1 MADTAH
7 RKTDEKLEEM
17 EKRLSAIYSRAEKT
31 VQKKMAD
38 YAKSIDKKSTELLQA
53 YKDAETEDE
62 KQKAK
67 KAYIRF
73 YRKVVNSKEFI
84 ALSVNVADDLY
95 KANVEASVYINSQ
108 TPSIYALNYNY
119 INAELAK
126 DIDGFK
132 PQEITDTEAEKYSGY
147 TQQTVDKKNDKDWN
161 KENLKKSVLAGSLLL
176 LGADAIMKRSANST
190 VEKNRNSAS
199 MHSSG
204 MGTDAENKA
213 RLDGMYRASDIG
225 VKVQKQ
231 WRSTLDNRT
240 RDSHRSIDS
249 ETIDLD
255 ATFDNGLKYPR
266 EPGGALSEI
275 CNCRCR
281 LRYVTPYTK
290 YETRSA
296 RLGEVRGSYKK
307 DSSFRGT
314 KSIEIEDMSYAEW
327 MEWRKRNGN

>member
-7 RKTDEKLEEM
+7 LATDKKLEEM
-17 EKRLSAIYSRAEKT
+17 EKRLSAIYSSAEKA
-31 VQKKMAD
+31 VHKKMAD
-38 YAKSIDKKSTELLQA
+38 YAKSIDEKSSELLQA

-62 KQKAK
+62 KRKAK
-67 KAYIRF
+67 KAYILF
-73 YRKVVNSKEFI
+73 YRKVVKSKEFS
-84 ALSVNVADDLY
+84 ALSANVADELY
-95 KANVEASVYINSQ
+95 KANVEASAYINSQ

-119 INAELAK
+119 INAEMAK
-126 DIDGFK
+126 DIDGFT
-132 PQEITDTEAEKYSGY
+132 PQEITDDEAKKYSGY
-147 TQQTVDKKNDKDWN
+147 TQQTVEKKKDTDWN
-161 KENLKKSVLAGSLLL
+161 KGNLKKSVIAGSLLL
-176 LGADAIMKRSANST
+176 LGASSIMKRSANST
-190 VEKNRNSAS
+190 VDKNRNSAS
-199 MHSSG
+199 MHSNG

-225 VKVQKQ
+225 VNVQKQ

-240 RDSHRSIDS
+240 RDSHRSLDS

-281 LRYVTPYTK
+281 LRYVTPNTK

-296 RLGEVRGSYKK
+296 RLGEVKGSYKK
-307 DSSFRGT
+307 GSSFRGT
-314 KSIEIEDMSYAEW
+314 KSIEIENMSYSEW

>member
-1 MADTAH
+1 MADKSH
-7 RKTDEKLEEM
+7 ILTDQKLEEM
-17 EKRLSAIYSRAEKT
+17 EKRLSAIYSRAEKA

-38 YAKSIDKKSTELLQA
+38 YAKSIDEKSAELLQA

-62 KQKAK
+62 KRKAK
-67 KAYIRF
+67 MAYIRF
-73 YRKVVNSKEFI
+73 YRKLVKSKGFVSMS
-84 ALSVNVADDLY
+84 ATVADDLY
-95 KANVEASVYINSQ
+95 KANVEASAYINSQ

-119 INAELAK
+119 INAEMEK
-126 DIDGFK
+126 DIDGFT

-147 TQQTVDKKNDKDWN
+147 TKQTVDQKKDTDWN

-176 LGADAIMKRSANST
+176 LGAYAIMKRSANSA

-199 MHSSG
+199 MHSEG

-231 WRSTLDNRT
+231 WRATLDNRT
-240 RDSHRSIDS
+240 RDSHRLLDS

-255 ATFDNGLKYPR
+255 DTFDNGLKYPR

-296 RLGEVRGSYKK
+296 RQGEVRGSYKK

-314 KSIEIEDMSYAEW
+314 KSIEIENMSYAEW
-327 MEWRKRNGN
+327 MRWRARNGN

>member
-7 RKTDEKLEEM
+7 YQTDLKLEEM

-31 VQKKMAD
+31 VQKNMSD
-38 YAKSIDKKSTELLQA
+38 YAKTIDEKSAELLQA

-62 KQKAK
+62 KRKAK

-73 YRKVVNSKEFI
+73 YRKLVKSKEFVS
-84 ALSVNVADDLY
+84 LSANVADDLY
-95 KANVEASVYINSQ
+95 KANVEASAYINSQ
-108 TPSIYALNYNY
+108 TPYIYALNYNY
-119 INAELAK
+119 INAEMAK
-126 DIDGFK
+126 DVDGFT

-147 TQQTVDKKNDKDWN
+147 TQQTVDRKKDTEWN
-161 KENLKKSVLAGSLLL
+161 KDNLKKSVIAGSLLL
-176 LGADAIMKRSANST
+176 LGASAIMKRSANNA

-199 MHSSG
+199 MHSEG

-213 RLDGMYRASDIG
+213 RIDGMYRASDIG

-231 WRSTLDNRT
+231 WRATLDNRT
-240 RDSHRSIDS
+240 RDSHRSIDG
-249 ETIDLD
+249 ETIDID
-255 ATFDNGLKYPR
+255 DTFGNGLKYPR

-281 LRYVTPYTK
+281 LRYVTPYTNAR
-290 YETRSA
+290 TRSA
-296 RLGEVRGSYKK
+296 RQGEVRGSYKK

-314 KSIEIEDMSYAEW
+314 KSIEIENMSYAEW
-327 MEWRKRNGN
+327 MRWRYRNGN

>member
-1 MADTAH
+1 MADIAH
-7 RKTDEKLEEM
+7 AKTDQKLEEM

-38 YAKSIDKKSTELLQA
+38 YAKSIDEKSAELLQA

-62 KQKAK
+62 KRKAK

-73 YRKVVNSKEFI
+73 YRKLVKSKEFVSMS
-84 ALSVNVADDLY
+84 ATVADDLY
-95 KANVEASVYINSQ
+95 RANVEASAYINSQ

-119 INAELAK
+119 INAEMAK

-147 TQQTVDKKNDKDWN
+147 TQHTVDKKKDTAWN
-161 KENLKKSVLAGSLLL
+161 KDNLKKSVVAGSLLL
-176 LGADAIMKRSANST
+176 LGASAIMKRSANSA
-190 VEKNRNSAS
+190 VEKNLNSAS
-199 MHSSG
+199 MHNSG

-231 WRSTLDNRT
+231 WRATLDNRT
-240 RDSHRSIDS
+240 RDSHAHLDGT
-249 ETIDLD
+249 TIDIDEL
-255 ATFDNGLKYPR
+255 FDNGLEYPR
-266 EPGGALSEI
+266 DPNGEPAEI

-296 RLGEVRGSYKK
+296 RKGEVRGSYKK

-314 KSIEIEDMSYAEW
+314 KSIEIENMSYAEW
-327 MEWRKRNGN
+327 MRWRARNGN

>member
-1 MADTAH
+1 MADIAH
-7 RKTDEKLEEM
+7 AKTDQKLEEM
-17 EKRLSAIYSRAEKT
+17 EKRLSAIYSRAEQT

-38 YAKSIDKKSTELLQA
+38 YAKSIDEKSSELLQA

-62 KQKAK
+62 KRKAK

-73 YRKVVNSKEFI
+73 YRQVVKSKEFVSI
-84 ALSVNVADDLY
+84 SSNVADELY
-95 KANVEASVYINSQ
+95 KANAEASAYINSQ

-119 INAELAK
+119 INAEMAK
-126 DIDGFK
+126 DIDGFT
-132 PQEITDTEAEKYSGY
+132 PQEITDKEAEKYSGY
-147 TQQTVDKKNDKDWN
+147 TKQTVDKKKDATWN
-161 KENLKKSVLAGSLLL
+161 KDNLKKSVIAGSLLL
-176 LGADAIMKRSANST
+176 LGAYAIMKRSANST

>member
-1 MADTAH
+1 MADKAH
-7 RKTDEKLEEM
+7 AKTDQKLEEM
-17 EKRLSAIYSRAEKT
+17 EKRLSAIYSRAGKT

-38 YAKSIDKKSTELLQA
+38 YAKSIDEKSVELLQA
-53 YKDAETEDE
+53 YKDAETEGE
-62 KQKAK
+62 KRKAK

-73 YRKVVNSKEFI
+73 YRKVVKSKEFSS
-84 ALSVNVADDLY
+84 LSATIADDLY
-95 KANVEASVYINSQ
+95 KANVEASEYINSQ
-108 TPSIYALNYNY
+108 TPEIYALNYNY
-119 INAELAK
+119 INAEMEK

-132 PQEITDTEAEKYSGY
+132 PQEITEAEAEKYSGY
-147 TQQTVDKKNDKDWN
+147 TQQTIDRKKDTAWN
-161 KENLKKSVLAGSLLL
+161 KDNLKKSVIAGSLLL
-176 LGADAIMKRSANST
+176 LGAYAIMKRSANSA
-190 VEKNRNSAS
+190 VDRNSNSAS
-199 MHSSG
+199 MHSEG

-231 WRSTLDNRT
+231 WRATLDNRT
-240 RDSHRSIDS
+240 RDSHRLLDG

-296 RLGEVRGSYKK
+296 RLGEVRDSYKK

-314 KSIEIEDMSYAEW
+314 KSIEIENMSYAEW
-327 MEWRKRNGN
+327 MRWRARNGN